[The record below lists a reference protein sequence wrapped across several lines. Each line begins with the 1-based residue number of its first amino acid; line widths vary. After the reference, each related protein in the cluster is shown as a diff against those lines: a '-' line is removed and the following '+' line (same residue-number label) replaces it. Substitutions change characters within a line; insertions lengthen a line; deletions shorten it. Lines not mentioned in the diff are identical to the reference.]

1 MRCWHEQL
9 AAVAGRPQISSA
21 LSPVSE
27 VNGSLI
33 GVIPTLDLCAGV
45 AGYLNVRLLSE
56 CKISFDWVKAS
67 CALFEGIVFFFLRFL
82 QASPASNLVS
92 EFPLFLQKSSEATSS
107 SSSPPSQADRSRQE
121 VQIFSILSVV
131 LLLLLCSCSL
141 LVSHAT
147 RRHSTRLCFSIS
159 PTHIKL
165 VMSLYHFH
173 NPFFS
178 ACVEWSNL
186 VTGRANRLLQLQ
198 DCWFTFWMSYLLLKI
213 WIRTRRTLRWQN
225 CAHVI

>member
-1 MRCWHEQL
+1 MSVFFL
-9 AAVAGRPQISSA
+9 NAKS
-21 LSPVSE
+21 VSTE
-27 VNGSLI
+27 SKPLVL
-33 GVIPTLDLCAGV
+33 
-45 AGYLNVRLLSE
+45 YLRGLY
-56 CKISFDWVKAS
+56 F
-67 CALFEGIVFFFLRFL
+67 FFFLRFL

-107 SSSPPSQADRSRQE
+107 SSSSPPSQADRSRQE

-131 LLLLLCSCSL
+131 LLLLVCSCSL
-141 LVSHAT
+141 LVSHST
-147 RRHSTRLCFSIS
+147 RRRSTRLGFSIS

-173 NPFFS
+173 NTFFS

-198 DCWFTFWMSYLLLKI
+198 DC
-213 WIRTRRTLRWQN
+213 
-225 CAHVI
+225 